1 MAEMETGSLLV
12 LVLVHP
18 FSLLGD
24 LRRTI
29 ISGSFMTWNDDGVM
43 LIEDRLVAGH
53 VLHLML
59 LNFPSP

>member
-1 MAEMETGSLLV
+1 MPVMAEMEVRSLRV

-53 VLHLML
+53 VPQLIL
-59 LNFPSP
+59 